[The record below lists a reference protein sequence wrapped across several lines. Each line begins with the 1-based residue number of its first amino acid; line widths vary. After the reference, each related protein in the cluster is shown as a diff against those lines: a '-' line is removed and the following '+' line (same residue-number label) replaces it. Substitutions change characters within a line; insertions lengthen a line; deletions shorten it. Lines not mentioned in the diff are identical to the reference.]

1 MVDFSSIAPSY
12 RKNSLVQASAGK
24 MLLDLFA
31 PTEKEDILDV
41 GCGAGNLTALLRA
54 KTSGRVVGVDQAE
67 GMLRDARV
75 TYGNQGIEFLAV
87 TGDTLSFVEEFD
99 GIFCNS
105 VFQWF
110 VDPAVNLA
118 SFYRALRPGGR
129 LAVQAPA
136 THRYCPQFL
145 KAIDYCRKSPEL
157 DATFAAFRSPWFF
170 RDTAAEYRLLFEEA
184 GFQVVSCRV
193 ESVPQACS
201 IDKAVGIFKS
211 GAAAGYLNQVCFAK
225 PLSPDFADRVL
236 ARVRESFAA
245 QADAHGMVDLL
256 FHRLFVLAEKE

>member
-24 MLLDLFA
+24 MLLDLLA
-31 PTEKEDILDV
+31 LTGKEDILDV
-41 GCGAGNLTALLRA
+41 GCGAGKLTALLRT
-54 KTSGRVVGVDQAE
+54 KTSGRVVGIDRTE
-67 GMLRDARV
+67 EMIRDARA
-75 TYGNQGIEFLAV
+75 TYGDQGIELLPVA
-87 TGDTLSFVEEFD
+87 TDTLPFDEEFD

-110 VDPAVNLA
+110 ADPAVNLA
-118 SFYRALRPGGR
+118 NFYRALRPGGR

-136 THRYCPQFL
+136 TYQYCPHFL

-184 GFQVVSCRV
+184 GFQVVSCRI
-193 ESVPQACS
+193 EPVPQTCS
-201 IDKAVGIFKS
+201 IDKAVGVFKS

-225 PLSPDFADRVL
+225 PLPADFADRVL
-236 ARVRESFAA
+236 AGVRESFVA
-245 QADAHGMVDLL
+245 QAGAGDMVDLL
-256 FHRLFVLAEKE
+256 FYRLFVLAEKE